1 MQNTSLMM
9 ENEQFKSTIE
19 HPPHTRPGWGGL
31 LVILAVL
38 AAPFLFSNLPRVVEM
53 LGF

>member
-1 MQNTSLMM
+1 MYQPVMM
-9 ENEQFKSTIE
+9 NEDFNATLE

-31 LVILAVL
+31 AVVLAVL
-38 AAPFLFSNLPRVVEM
+38 AAPFIFSNLPRIIEM